1 MSTTLSAPSTLTRK
15 QAVCILARHDPA
27 FLVSRIARIHAQSP
41 TGEVRLL
48 ADITGMT
55 ADKYGADD
63 DGHFDRQGHVQ
74 EAAGVR

>member
-1 MSTTLSAPSTLTRK
+1 MRCRRQSVAASQRARATLS
-15 QAVCILARHDPA
+15 ARHDPA